1 MPKRKRTMKGGF
13 MEGLT
18 NWASSTWETAK
29 NKSSNMYNSLSGQPS
44 SDSTSYT
51 PAPAP
56 MPAPVSTGGRKTKRR
71 RGGKRKSSRRNRH

>member
-51 PAPAP
+51 PTP